1 MASYSEDLL
10 VEGHVRVE
18 RALDPA
24 FCESVVG
31 RAFERMGMVEGEPST
46 WPHGRTNLPVTT
58 NWDLADV
65 APRAAEV
72 VADLVGS
79 DRVGFSGVQD
89 NLIVNLPDPGTPWF
103 GPSDWHADAA
113 GWHKDGDWF
122 RHFLDSPEQ
131 ALLVV
136 VFWRDVVEQQG
147 ATCVAVD
154 SIGPVAHLLAGH
166 PEGVDPAGL
175 GAPVR
180 EILAGCSDFR
190 ALTGK
195 QGDIVLAH
203 PFLLHT
209 ASVNALPVP
218 RVISNSSVMLREPM
232 RFDREDGRFSA
243 LERSIL
249 VALGAERLS
258 YTATGPRGKVESER
272 SRRWRAERKG
282 AQPTGSSSG

>member
-1 MASYSEDLL
+1 MELARDL
-10 VEGHVRVE
+10 VTDGFVRVE

-24 FCESVVG
+24 FCEGVVE
-31 RAFERMGMVEGEPST
+31 RAFEHMGIVEVDRST
-46 WPHGRTNLPVTT
+46 WPSGRTNLPVTR
-58 NWDLADV
+58 NWDLVDV

-72 VADLVGS
+72 AADLVGS
-79 DRVGFSGVQD
+79 DRMGFSGVQD
-89 NLIVNLPDPGTPWF
+89 NLIVNLPDSGTPWF
-103 GPSDWHADAA
+103 APSDWRADGA

-136 VFWRDVVEQQG
+136 VFWRDVVERQG
-147 ATCVAVD
+147 ATYVAVD

-166 PEGVDPAGL
+166 PEGLEPAQL
-175 GAPVR
+175 SAPVR
-180 EILAGCSDFR
+180 EILAGCRDFR

-209 ASVNALPVP
+209 ASVNELAVP
-218 RVISNSSVMLREPM
+218 RVISNSSVMLRKPM
-232 RFDREDGRFSA
+232 RFDREDGGFSA

-249 VALGAERLS
+249 CALGVDRFS
-258 YTATGPRGKVESER
+258 YAATGPRGKVESER
-272 SRRWRAERKG
+272 SRRWRAQRKG
-282 AQPTGSSSG
+282 SQPTGSSSG